1 DDRTLVAGSRMKH
14 GAAALFCLLVGVTD
28 VAAAGF
34 PEIDRARR
42 HLQEAETALTRA
54 SGPKAQLAAL
64 GAAVSAQEAALSAF
78 HSGLRAIALEDQA
91 LTVGL
96 DQDRAHMADYLGA
109 LQTIS
114 RAPKSA
120 LLVFP
125 DGPTRAA
132 RAGMMLA
139 EIVPALDRR
148 MSGLRAKLDAL
159 RDLRA
164 LQEAARIETRGA
176 LAGLQDLR
184 LRTKRALKGRDDPAS
199 GVEFR
204 TQAEAARNRAQDL
217 DQLAAVL
224 ETSAAA
230 TSPATDF
237 GEPSGDLPLP
247 VTGRLVAGFGAAEV
261 ERQRFGIVVQ
271 APAYAQVTTPA
282 DATVR
287 YAGPLVGFGQVVV
300 LEPAADWLIVISGLD
315 AVDRVVGETVLAG
328 EKIGDLGGPLP
339 TSEEFLMDMT
349 NQDDQISPETVY
361 IEMRRRDKPIDPAPW
376 FALDG

>member
-1 DDRTLVAGSRMKH
+1 MKH
-14 GAAALFCLLVGVTD
+14 RAAALLCLLVGVTD
-28 VAAAGF
+28 AAAAGF
-34 PEIDRARR
+34 AEIDRARR
-42 HLQEAETALTRA
+42 HLEEAETALTRA

-148 MSGLRAKLDAL
+148 MSGLRTKLDAL

-184 LRTKRALKGRDDPAS
+184 LRTKRALRGREDPAS
-199 GVEFR
+199 GSEFR

-224 ETSAAA
+224 ETSTAGA
-230 TSPATDF
+230 SVATDF
-237 GEPSGDLPLP
+237 AAPSGDLPLP

-261 ERQRFGIVVQ
+261 ERRRFGIVVE

-349 NQDDQISPETVY
+349 NQDDPISPETVY
-361 IEMRRRDKPIDPAPW
+361 IEMRRRDEPIDPAPW